1 MRAISLV
8 LVAANALLAHASLV
22 NVNAVRSVDVTG
34 AGIVRSK
41 TSVRVRNDDTDPAS
55 EYLVNVPAAVA
66 DTVSFVAASV
76 RADKGK
82 SDLAVEKRTPTLY
95 AVSLN
100 PPLVAGES
108 VVLDIATVYTQ
119 LVRPLPA
126 VIDQGEEQLL
136 FFSLNAYIH
145 SQYTT
150 EKQKTVVRLPSS
162 STVGTELKG
171 PEPVS
176 KKGALVTYGPYEN
189 IKPLQSEPFS
199 LHYKD
204 TKAILVVKS
213 LSREMELSHWGSN
226 LGVTEY
232 YDLYNKG
239 AALRDKLFSRI
250 DYSMARFTRASSNV
264 VEELR
269 VTLPPKAANL
279 YYRDDIGNVSTSH
292 FRKSATRDS
301 IMDIKPRY
309 PLYGGWRYSWH
320 HTYDVPLNEY
330 LKKDVNTGRYTL
342 QVKFMGSLSNVTIEK
357 SRLRVVLPE
366 GALNVQVALPFKADS
381 QVIEKFYTNLDSIGR
396 PMVIIEKANVA
407 DEYAVPIQIS
417 YDYPSSEL
425 LRKPIIV
432 GSTMLGLL
440 ILGMAYAR
448 LDLSIVNDGKPN
460 PNDVLQ
466 TERTKVTATL
476 VVGRSVYDGVDE
488 SFNQFKT
495 QGLDEAG
502 LGVARQA
509 ASEKLDRVVVRLK
522 KSADVV
528 RGLGVAGDKELLAF
542 VNGVGEIEALL
553 KERLVKVVSYQ
564 DYVVAF
570 LKEIKASPE
579 GKVDDKKK
587 EGLAAK
593 TQVTTNALNEIDG
606 KLSGIFERITV

>member
-8 LVAANALLAHASLV
+8 LVAVNALLAHASLV
-22 NVNAVRSVDVTG
+22 NVNAVRSVDLTG
-34 AGIVRSK
+34 NGIVRSR
-41 TSVRVRNDDTDPAS
+41 TSVRVRNDNTDAAS
-55 EYLVNVPAAVA
+55 EYFVNVPASVA

-82 SDLAVEKRTPTLY
+82 SDLAVEKRTSTLY
-95 AVSLN
+95 SVSLN
-100 PPLVAGES
+100 PPLIAGES
-108 VVLDIATVYTQ
+108 VVLDISTVYTQ

-136 FFSLNAYIH
+136 FLSLNAYIH

-176 KKGALVTYGPYEN
+176 KKGTLVTYGPYEN

-204 TKAILVVKS
+204 AKAILVVKS

-232 YDLYNKG
+232 YDLHNKG

-417 YDYPSSEL
+417 YDYPASEL
-425 LRKPIIV
+425 FRKPIIV

-440 ILGMAYAR
+440 ILGMVYAR

-460 PNDVLQ
+460 PSDVLQ
-466 TERTKVTATL
+466 NERTKVTATL

-528 RGLGVAGDKELLAF
+528 RGLGVAGDKDLADF
-542 VNGVGEIEALL
+542 VSGVGEIEALL

-564 DYVVAF
+564 DYVIAF

-593 TQVTTNALNEIDG
+593 TQVTTNALSEIDG
-606 KLSGIFERITV
+606 KLSGIFERIVV